1 MARIFASGSQSTL
14 PPTNAI
20 DGKPDTRW
28 SNLGLGSSITL
39 DLDTEKSLC
48 SVDIS
53 WYRGNERTNTFT
65 ISVSDDG
72 KSFTN
77 VFSGKSSGTTT
88 DFEKYDIKDTNARYV
103 RITVTGNTQSDWV
116 SISEIS
122 VFGVA
127 ITSPP
132 PPQSSDCDS
141 NLPVSAV
148 TASGSESPNIPSNA
162 IDNNI
167 ATRWSNQGVG
177 SWIQLDL
184 GSQKTVR
191 SVDIS
196 WPRGNE
202 RQYSFNI
209 ALSND
214 VPPSPRFSQV
224 RAAAQLLRAEN
235 YRFADTQ
242 GRYVKIT
249 VNGNNLNDWANISEL
264 DIFGPTDTTPPAITG
279 TNPEDGSINV
289 EVNSTITASFS
300 EQLSSSSVTTD
311 TFTLSKPGSTS
322 DIAGT
327 VSLSSDG
334 KTASFQPS
342 ADLEKSTTYVATLS
356 IGVKDLAGNQLSQ
369 AKSWTFT
376 TISDFIPSGHM
387 CE

>member
-1 MARIFASGSQSTL
+1 MANLLPMFSQ
-14 PPTNAI
+14 
-20 DGKPDTRW
+20 
-28 SNLGLGSSITL
+28 
-39 DLDTEKSLC
+39 
-48 SVDIS
+48 V
-53 WYRGNERTNTFT
+53 
-65 ISVSDDG
+65 
-72 KSFTN
+72 
-77 VFSGKSSGTTT
+77 KSSGTTT
-88 DFEKYDIKDTNARYV
+88 DFEKYDFKDTNARYV

-122 VFGVA
+122 VFGAA

-132 PPQSSDCDS
+132 PPPPSSDCDS

-214 VPPSPRFSQV
+214 GTTFTTVFSGKSSGTT
-224 RAAAQLLRAEN
+224 AAAEN

-249 VNGNNLNDWANISEL
+249 VNGNNVNDWANISEHRYL
-264 DIFGPTDTTPPAITG
+264 WFCTHI
-279 TNPEDGSINV
+279 
-289 EVNSTITASFS
+289 
-300 EQLSSSSVTTD
+300 
-311 TFTLSKPGSTS
+311 
-322 DIAGT
+322 
-327 VSLSSDG
+327 
-334 KTASFQPS
+334 
-342 ADLEKSTTYVATLS
+342 STTTVL
-356 IGVKDLAGNQLSQ
+356 
-369 AKSWTFT
+369 
-376 TISDFIPSGHM
+376 
-387 CE
+387 

>member
-1 MARIFASGSQSTL
+1 MAAKRQYAG
-14 PPTNAI
+14 
-20 DGKPDTRW
+20 
-28 SNLGLGSSITL
+28 
-39 DLDTEKSLC
+39 
-48 SVDIS
+48 
-53 WYRGNERTNTFT
+53 
-65 ISVSDDG
+65 
-72 KSFTN
+72 
-77 VFSGKSSGTTT
+77 
-88 DFEKYDIKDTNARYV
+88 
-103 RITVTGNTQSDWV
+103 
-116 SISEIS
+116 
-122 VFGVA
+122 
-127 ITSPP
+127 
-132 PPQSSDCDS
+132 
-141 NLPVSAV
+141 
-148 TASGSESPNIPSNA
+148 
-162 IDNNI
+162 
-167 ATRWSNQGVG
+167 
-177 SWIQLDL
+177 
-184 GSQKTVR
+184 
-191 SVDIS
+191 VDIS

-214 VPPSPRFSQV
+214 GTTFTTVFSGKSSGTT
-224 RAAAQLLRAEN
+224 AAAEN

-249 VNGNNLNDWANISEL
+249 VNGNNVNDWANISEI
-264 DIFGPTDTTPPAITG
+264 DVFGPTDTTPPAITG

-376 TISDFIPSGHM
+376 TISDFIPPPPPSNCVNNLPVTAVSASGSQSPNIPSNVIDNNIATRWSNEGLGSWIQLDLGSQKTICSVDISWYNGNQRVNTFTLLFQMTVPPSPRFSQVGAPVHLLLLKSM
-387 CE
+387 TLQTRKEGT